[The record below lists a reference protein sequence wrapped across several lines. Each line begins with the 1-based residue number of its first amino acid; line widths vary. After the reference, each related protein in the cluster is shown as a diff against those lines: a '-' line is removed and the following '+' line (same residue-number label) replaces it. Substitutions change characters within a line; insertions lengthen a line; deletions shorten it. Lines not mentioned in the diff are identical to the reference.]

1 MPTSRRFVVDALR
14 LLRTRLRDPD
24 LVQRSRSGTQR
35 VRVRSVAT
43 RFAWCAWAVVACS
56 NDVSSTS
63 TSTSPLTA
71 TPTPTPTTTT
81 TTTPT
86 TTPTLTTNAPTTS
99 DWCTEGL
106 NALDEA
112 TCYVVPEVVASPRV
126 LVVYLHGIVAPTG
139 HPQRVVQGIVAD
151 NARAHGYVALM
162 PRGRRGIGP
171 NGMRD
176 WWGWPTTAAA
186 YAKYAAAMTSE
197 WLDAIGAPFERTYLA
212 GSSNGAYF
220 VTTLAFSGGF
230 PADGYGAMSGG
241 GRGAKSARSIASVRR
256 APFYVGY
263 GTFDDGKGDPIGLGA
278 LLAEAGWPYEIRAHA
293 VGHGARGV
301 YLDEA
306 LELWGSGGGR

>member
-1 MPTSRRFVVDALR
+1 MAI
-14 LLRTRLRDPD
+14 
-24 LVQRSRSGTQR
+24 
-35 VRVRSVAT
+35 

-56 NDVSSTS
+56 NDAS
-63 TSTSPLTA
+63 STSPLTPTATATATPTTIA
-71 TPTPTPTTTT
+71 TPTPTA
-81 TTTPT
+81 TPT
-86 TTPTLTTNAPTTS
+86 ATPTHATNAPTTS

-112 TCYVVPEVVASPRV
+112 TCDVVPNSIASPRV

-186 YAKYAAAMTSE
+186 YAKYAPSMTSE
-197 WLDAIGAPFERTYLA
+197 WLDAKRKLEALIGAPFERTYLA